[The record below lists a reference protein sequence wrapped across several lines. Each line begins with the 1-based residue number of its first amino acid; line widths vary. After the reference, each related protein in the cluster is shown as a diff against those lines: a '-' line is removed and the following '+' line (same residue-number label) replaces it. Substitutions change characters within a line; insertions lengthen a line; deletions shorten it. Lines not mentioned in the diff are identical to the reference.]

1 VGDTSEGTQ
10 GVTGWCG
17 GEGGELVYRYTPEE
31 SGDLTITATPERHAD
46 VVLYARS
53 DCADQSSEIACVDD
67 PFDSGLPESITVT
80 ATAGQPIDIFVDS
93 YNAASSG
100 PFTLTIAPAE

>member
-1 VGDTSEGTQ
+1 M
-10 GVTGWCG
+10 
-17 GEGGELVYRYTPEE
+17 YRYTPET
-31 SGDLTITATPERHAD
+31 SGDLTITATPEGYSD

-53 DCADQSSEIACVDD
+53 DCAAQGSEIVCADD
-67 PFDSGLPESITVT
+67 PFESGWPESITVT

-100 PFTLTIAPAE
+100 PFTLTIAPAQ